1 MARVRDL
8 LYRFRPVGTPG
19 AASATGVPADRVAN
33 LTVELEPLFALLVAT
48 ERDRAAI
55 IETAERDAAAIRA
68 RDAERARVIVASARS
83 RASAERAAVSAK
95 AGQGAMVRS
104 ADLLAAAERDAVKLR
119 EVATSR
125 IPSYVA
131 AVLASTR
138 TSVEAQLDQPSVGV
152 T

>member
-8 LYRFRPVGTPG
+8 LYRFRPAGTPG

-33 LTVELEPLFALLVAT
+33 LTVELEPLFASLVAT
-48 ERDRAAI
+48 ERERAAI
-55 IETAERDAAAIRA
+55 IETAERDAAATRA
-68 RDAERARVIVASARS
+68 RDAERARGIVASARS

-95 AGQGAMVRS
+95 VGQDAVVRS
-104 ADLLAAAERDAVKLR
+104 ADRLAAADREAAKLR
-119 EVATSR
+119 EGATSR
-125 IPSYVA
+125 IPSYVT

-138 TSVEAQLDQPSVGV
+138 TLVEVQPDQPRVGV